1 MWLHSEVP
9 GGHEFGERRGITV
22 QPTAGASTIP
32 EAWMV
37 DAENTL
43 FIGCCDGEIVLKRA
57 LGGKKTHQHLAA
69 SSVCISVINYSG
81 E

>member
-9 GGHEFGERRGITV
+9 DVHEFGEQWGITV
-22 QPTAGASTIP
+22 QPTAGASTVP

-37 DAENTL
+37 DTENTL
-43 FIGCCDGEIVLKRA
+43 FIGCCDGEVALKRA
-57 LGGKKTHQHLAA
+57 LGERKTHQHLVA
-69 SSVCISVINYSG
+69 SSMCISVINYSG

>member
-1 MWLHSEVP
+1 MWLHSEVLD
-9 GGHEFGERRGITV
+9 GHEFGEQGGITV
-22 QPTAGASTIP
+22 QPTAGSSTVP

-43 FIGCCDGEIVLKRA
+43 FIGCCDGERVLKRA
-57 LGGKKTHQHLAA
+57 LGKKKKQHLVA
-69 SSVCISVINYSG
+69 SSVCISVINCSG